1 MCIRERLKDEGLV
14 DESNDDEIVRIH
26 TTHNDGPWIM
36 VNTFMIDTSYCW
48 YTEQLEGTI
57 ERIVLMYFIN
67 GIPFTFDELEDLDKT
82 EVDLPMI
89 KTIADLEKRYNTE
102 ELYKYYAYLM
112 YEEMHPMVF
121 PIELENPE
129 DLPPDFV
136 EEEEF

>member
-1 MCIRERLKDEGLV
+1 
-14 DESNDDEIVRIH
+14 
-26 TTHNDGPWIM
+26 M
-36 VNTFMIDTSYCW
+36 VNTYVIDTSYCW
-48 YTEQLEGTI
+48 YTEQLEDTI
-57 ERIVLMYFIN
+57 ERIVLMYFIK
-67 GIPFTFDELEDLDKT
+67 GIPFTFDELEDLYKT
-82 EVDLPMI
+82 EADLPMI
-89 KTIADLEKRYNTE
+89 KTIADLEKRYNTD